1 MYVPPAFE
9 VDDDEA
15 WAVVRDAG
23 AGILITPSPEGML
36 SVVAPVLVSGD
47 RRTIASHVARA
58 NPWWRA
64 VSPESEVLV
73 LFLAA
78 SAYVSPTLYPSRL
91 EQPGVVPTW
100 NYVAAEV
107 RGRATVHEDPTWLRT
122 QVTSLTDRFEAG
134 HEPRWW
140 VADAPEEY
148 VERQL
153 RAIVG
158 LEITV
163 GSIVGKAKL
172 SQNRPDT
179 DRLNV
184 RDHFNEGS
192 LAERNVAAHMI
203 ERE

>member
-1 MYVPPAFE
+1 MYVPPAFK

-15 WAVVRDAG
+15 WAVVHDAG
-23 AGILITPSPEGML
+23 VGILITPSPEGML
-36 SVVAPVLVSGD
+36 SVVAPVLVSED
-47 RRTIASHVARA
+47 RRTVASHVARA

-64 VSPESEVLV
+64 VSPESEVLA
-73 LFLAA
+73 LFVAA
-78 SAYVSPTLYPSRL
+78 STYVSPALYPSRL

-107 RGRATVHEDPTWLRT
+107 RGRATVHQDPEWLRT
-122 QVTSLTDRFEAG
+122 QVTALTDRFEAG

-140 VADAPEEY
+140 VTDAPEEY
-148 VERQL
+148 IERQL

-163 GSIVGKAKL
+163 ASIEGKAKL
-172 SQNRPDT
+172 SQNRPDV
-179 DRLNV
+179 DRRSV
-184 RDHFNEGS
+184 RDHFSDGS
-192 LAERNVAAHMI
+192 LAERNVAARMI